1 MYMYLTTRCIHVY
14 NVHIH
19 VDYGFRIGRVS
30 TIAHVHVYTCI
41 CALKTQLV
49 YIHVLV
55 GSYSAMKCPYSANN
69 QFCISTCLINS
80 IEHVVLTPT

>member
-1 MYMYLTTRCIHVY
+1 MYMYMTTCCIHVY
-14 NVHIH
+14 NVHILWIQ
-19 VDYGFRIGRVS
+19 DWKGFHNCTRS
-30 TIAHVHVYTCI
+30 CTCI
-41 CALKTQLV
+41 CAVKTQLV

-69 QFCISTCLINS
+69 QFCISTCLMNS